1 MPLILLL
8 GLMFAFGYLGGLLA
22 NKVGLP
28 KVSGYVLV
36 GMLLSPSVTGVV
48 SHEALKSSSVIVDF
62 ALAMVAYML
71 GGSLRMDIM
80 KKSSRDILC
89 VTLGQGVGAFVFVAV
104 GTLII
109 MHFFSLWPARGDI
122 ITLALIFGAISL
134 STAPAATI
142 ATVHECK
149 ARGDFTSTLLA
160 VVALDDAVGLMV
172 FALVVSF
179 ITNDVL
185 GSGSVVAGLMEPA
198 LNILY
203 SSGLGVFVGLVLI
216 WALKNLQKK
225 ESLIIITVSS
235 FCFTYGASQY
245 FSLEPLFATMV
256 LGVTVANIYPGREPF
271 IFLKKNYE
279 EVVFAIF
286 FVLAGAHLDI
296 ILLKDMFPLA
306 VAFVIFRLS
315 GKWVGSYAG
324 GMVSGAESN
333 IRRYIGFALAP
344 QAGIAIGLAIYL
356 ERIPELEQFSAM
368 VINVIVAKTA
378 INEVIG
384 PRIQENRLEEGKR
397 GAQLTCCRCEV
408 LLIESA

>member
-1 MPLILLL
+1 MDMPLILLL
-8 GLMFAFGYLGGLLA
+8 ALVLALGYLGGLLA
-22 NKVGLP
+22 NKAGLP

-36 GMLLSPSVTGVV
+36 GMLLSPTVTGVV
-48 SHEALKSSSVIVDF
+48 SHEAIKSFSVIVDF
-62 ALAMVAYML
+62 ALAMVAYTL

-80 KKSSRDILC
+80 KRSSRDILC
-89 VTLGQGVGAFVFVAV
+89 VTLGQGAGAFIFVSA

-109 MHFFSLWPARGDI
+109 LHFFSLWPARGDL

-149 ARGDFTSTLLA
+149 ARGVFTSTLLA

-172 FALVVSF
+172 FSLMVAF

-185 GSGSVVAGLMEPA
+185 GSGSLLAGLMEPV

-235 FCFTYGASQY
+235 FCFTFGASQY

-271 IFLKKNYE
+271 VFLEKNYE
-279 EVVFAIF
+279 EVVFAVF

-306 VAFVIFRLS
+306 VAFVIFRIS
-315 GKWVGSYAG
+315 GKWAGSYAG
-324 GMVSGAESN
+324 GTVSGAESN
-333 IRRYIGFALAP
+333 IRRYMGLALAP

-384 PRIQENRLEEGKR
+384 PWLLK
-397 GAQLTCCRCEV
+397 TV
-408 LLIESA
+408 LRKVKEAHN